1 MAPSCA
7 SDVAPT
13 REEAQLWRLLGDDA
27 LVGGDAHP
35 DAHAV
40 RLRLT
45 LATAAAHEDSDGGQ
59 SVGRMLAGLEDDD
72 LVGGSGSAR
81 RRSESGD
88 ALAAA
93 LAAASEAK
101 AGAPQSLAPQWD
113 ARAELCAY
121 VRKRDHVSAACRL
134 EPAEEAALFAWLAG
148 LSGSESGGGD
158 DGGGGPNRR
167 HGGETSSAPDRT
179 RQLLSINSGCAAS

>member
-59 SVGRMLAGLEDDD
+59 SVGRMLAGLSWCNTEATNKVRVALRLGW
-72 LVGGSGSAR
+72 LVSGR
-81 RRSESGD
+81 PRSG
-88 ALAAA
+88 
-93 LAAASEAK
+93 ASHSSERLK
-101 AGAPQSLAPQWD
+101 NNLNYNPPILIIPHS
-113 ARAELCAY
+113 
-121 VRKRDHVSAACRL
+121 HTVSAWFSSNL
-134 EPAEEAALFAWLAG
+134 EVDCTLA
-148 LSGSESGGGD
+148 
-158 DGGGGPNRR
+158 
-167 HGGETSSAPDRT
+167 
-179 RQLLSINSGCAAS
+179 QASTI